1 VADGSS
7 SRPTILVVQHQ
18 DNCPPMLLGP
28 AAEAAGLALDVRNVA
43 QGAEVPA
50 GPDGYAGVVVLG
62 GSAGIADAPDAPHL
76 YDEMDL
82 IRATADAGTP
92 FLGICLGAQL
102 AAEALGGSVR
112 RGEDGVEVGWVE
124 VRPTDEGRDDPVAAA
139 AGEGLSLFQ
148 WHHDVFEPPPGAT
161 PLLTA
166 DRYPNQGFRLGE
178 VWAVQA
184 HPEVDASA
192 ILAWSREPGGADDL
206 AAEGVTTRELM
217 EGSGVRGT
225 RARRLLDAWCAH
237 VADCASRRAANSTS
251 AS

>member
-1 VADGSS
+1 
-7 SRPTILVVQHQ
+7 
-18 DNCPPMLLGP
+18 MLLGP

-43 QGAEVPA
+43 RGAPVPA
-50 GPDGYAGVVVLG
+50 GPDGFAAVVVLG
-62 GSAGIADAPDAPHL
+62 GSVGVADAPDAPHL

-82 IRATADAGTP
+82 IRATAEAGTP

-124 VRPTDEGRDDPVAAA
+124 VRSTAEAGDDPVAEA
-139 AGEGLSLFQ
+139 AGDGVPLFQ
-148 WHHDVFEPPPGAT
+148 WHRDVFEPPPGAT

-192 ILAWSREPGGADDL
+192 ILAWSREPGSADDL
-206 AAEGVTTRELM
+206 ASEGVTTRQLM
-217 EGSGVRGT
+217 EGSGMRGK

-237 VADCASRRAANSTS
+237 VAERAAQGARKSSFTG
-251 AS
+251 

>member
-1 VADGSS
+1 
-7 SRPTILVVQHQ
+7 
-18 DNCPPMLLGP
+18 MLLGP
-28 AAEAAGLALDVRNVA
+28 AADAAGLALDVRHVA
-43 QGAEVPA
+43 RGEPIPI
-50 GPDGYAGVVVLG
+50 GPHGFVGVVVLG
-62 GSAGIADAPDAPHL
+62 GSAGVADAPDAPHL
-76 YDEMDL
+76 YDEMAL
-82 IRATADAGTP
+82 IRATAEAGTP

-124 VRPTDEGRDDPVAAA
+124 VRPADEARDDPVAAA
-139 AGEGLSLFQ
+139 AGQGLQLFQ
-148 WHHDVFEPPPGAT
+148 WHRDVFEPPPGAT

-192 ILAWSREPGGADDL
+192 ILAWSREPGSDEDL
-206 AAEGVTTRELM
+206 RSEGVSTRELM
-217 EGSGVRGT
+217 EGSGMRGK

-237 VADCASRRAANSTS
+237 VAERAAQGARNTRSS
-251 AS
+251 G